1 MLQFHQVDVFG
12 SQSFLDYFPAFP
24 SIRQPDRPK
33 MLGWKPMN
41 FLQNQRHADYGS
53 HYGRWL
59 SAGLTALLS
68 LSIGCASPGNPH
80 PPSLNLPEIVTD
92 LTAQRIGDQVELHW
106 TTPAHNT
113 DGLDIKGDIT
123 AELCRQSNP
132 TSTPATTCVPL
143 HRAPVKPG
151 PSRAVDT
158 LPPSLTADPP
168 TLLAY
173 RLQIFNAAERSAGL
187 SAPVFAAAGAAPPPV
202 QQLRVTPTRDGS
214 VIEWQRQST
223 TSRVELDRIFA
234 SAPKT
239 HAPSPAK
246 PKSSLQLAPSN
257 PTEIRLTTPTD
268 QTDAGGTTDPTAHKG
283 ETYTYTAQ
291 RIRTVT
297 LNGHHLELRS
307 SISSPI
313 TLFINDTFP
322 PQPPTGLVAVSAG
335 TGAAID
341 LSWEPNTETDLAG
354 YHVYRQEL
362 DASNQP
368 HGTSQRL
375 TQTTVTGPGFHDA
388 TAIAGHHYAY
398 RVTAID
404 DTGNESPPSAPVLET
419 ATEP

>member
-1 MLQFHQVDVFG
+1 
-12 SQSFLDYFPAFP
+12 
-24 SIRQPDRPK
+24 

-41 FLQNQRHADYGS
+41 FLQNQRPAHHCS
-53 HYGRWL
+53 QHGRWL

-68 LSIGCASPGNPH
+68 LTIGCASPGNPH

-113 DGLDIKGDIT
+113 DELDIKGDIT
-123 AELCRQSNP
+123 AELCRQTNP
-132 TSTPATTCVPL
+132 PSTPATSTPATSCVPL
-143 HRAPVKPG
+143 HRAPVNPG

-158 LPPSLTADPP
+158 LPPSLTADPA

-173 RLQIFNAAERSAGL
+173 HLQIFNAAGRSAGL
-187 SAPVFAAAGAAPPPV
+187 SAPAFAAAGAAPPPV

-223 TSRVELDRIFA
+223 TSRVELDRVLA
-234 SAPKT
+234 VAPKAS
-239 HAPSPAK
+239 APSPAK

-257 PTEIRLTTPTD
+257 PIEVRLTTPTD
-268 QTDAGGTTDPTAHKG
+268 QPDAGGTTDPTAHKG

-291 RIRTVT
+291 RVRSVT
-297 LNGHHLELRS
+297 LNGHPLELRS
-307 SISSPI
+307 AISSPI

-322 PQPPTGLVAVSAG
+322 PQPPTGLDAVPAG

-341 LSWEPNTETDLAG
+341 LSWLPNTETDLAG

-368 HGTSQRL
+368 QGTSQRL
-375 TQTTVTGPGFHDA
+375 TQTPLTGPGFHDA